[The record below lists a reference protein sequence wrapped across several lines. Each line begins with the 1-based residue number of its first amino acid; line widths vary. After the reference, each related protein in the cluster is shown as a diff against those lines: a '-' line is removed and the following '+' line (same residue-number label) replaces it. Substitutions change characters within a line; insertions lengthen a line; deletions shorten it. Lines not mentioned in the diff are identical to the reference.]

1 MISKMKMIS
10 WIFKAKSSVV
20 DMLHRFIRLIVNRTE
35 ITKEKHIDTLE

>member
-10 WIFKAKSSVV
+10 WIFKAKSVV